1 MEMNGFYSKGRIIT
15 FAVITGIFILAVLV
29 SYGMI
34 MLKPFS
40 QPLPSVITRE
50 RGAILDR
57 NGKILAIQTTVYNLS
72 VTPSAV
78 KDVDNCAKILSPI
91 IGISAEK
98 IADQINQVKDD
109 PKKDFLY
116 LKKRINQAEH
126 DEIADAVQSC
136 NLYGLRM
143 EKTVSRSY
151 PENSL
156 AAQLI
161 GFMGDDG
168 TGLSGIEYSCQS
180 VLAPPEDIT
189 KVNTYGKN
197 VLLTIDSNLQFKLEQ
212 IAGKAME
219 DTQAESLM
227 LVAAEAKTG
236 EILSYI
242 SLPAPNLNYY
252 RSSSPEEQ
260 MNRPAMY
267 AYEPGS
273 VFKIFSV
280 ASFLDAGVITPDETF
295 LCDGVFEIKT
305 ANGEHIRMTCL
316 EHHGLLTARG
326 ALQYSCND
334 ALAQMSQ
341 KINSEY
347 FLQQLRDF
355 GFGSKTGIE
364 LPGETKGSVKNTTD
378 KLWSGRSKPTIS
390 IGQEISVSALQM
402 VQAATAVAN
411 GGKPVQLTVIS
422 KIVDKNGNTVFQ
434 HVPQEKEPV
443 ISKKTADYILSC
455 METTAVAG
463 TGSRA
468 NIGDVSIGVKTGTA
482 QMLDPE
488 KGGYSDTDFLSNC
501 VAVFPVEDPEIILY
515 IVITKAKGETYAGRI
530 VAPVIHE
537 AANAIIDYLG
547 LQRSSAVSLRHSG
560 KIEIPVD
567 KPIVIEKVIPDFTG
581 YPKRMLTGLL
591 DRKDLNIVIKG
602 EGWVVSQNPPP
613 GTPVRENMV
622 IELNLE

>member
-1 MEMNGFYSKGRIIT
+1 MNGFYSKGRIIT
-15 FAVITGIFILAVLV
+15 FAVIIGVMIFAILI
-29 SYGMI
+29 SYGML
-34 MLKPFS
+34 MLKPAP
-40 QPLPSVITRE
+40 QVIPSVVTRE
-50 RGAILDR
+50 RGSILDR

-78 KDVDNCAKILSPI
+78 KNVDNMAAVLSPI

-98 IADQINQVKDD
+98 IADQIKNAS
-109 PKKDFLY
+109 KDFIY

-126 DEIADAVQSC
+126 DEIQNAVQSYE
-136 NLYGLRM
+136 LYGLRM
-143 EKTVSRSY
+143 EKTVSRNY

-168 TGLSGIEYSCQS
+168 EGLSGIELQCQKI
-180 VLAPPEDIT
+180 LAPPEDIT
-189 KVNTYGKN
+189 KVNTYGNN

-212 IAGKAME
+212 IAGAAME
-219 DTQAESLM
+219 DTQAESMM
-227 LVAAEAKTG
+227 LIAAEAKTG

-252 RSSSPEEQ
+252 RSSSDEER
-260 MNRPAMY
+260 MDRPAMY

-305 ANGEHIRMTCL
+305 SNGEHIRMTCL

-364 LPGETKGSVKNTTD
+364 LPGETKGSVKKTTD
-378 KLWSGRSKPTIS
+378 KLWSARSKPTIS

-402 VQAATAVAN
+402 VQAATAIAN
-411 GGKPVQLTVIS
+411 GGKPVQLTVVS
-422 KIVDKNGNTVFQ
+422 KIADKNGKILYQ
-434 HVPQEKEPV
+434 HQPVEKDQV

-468 NIGDVSIGVKTGTA
+468 NIGDVAIGVKTGTA
-482 QMLDPE
+482 QMLDSE

-530 VAPVIHE
+530 VAPVINQ

-547 LQRSSAVSLRHSG
+547 LQRNNAVSLRHSG
-560 KIEIPVD
+560 KIEIPTE
-567 KPIVIEKVIPDFTG
+567 KPLVIEKVVPDFTG
-581 YPKRMLTGLL
+581 YPKRMLTSLL
-591 DRKDLNIVIKG
+591 DRKDLNIIIKG
-602 EGWVVSQNPPP
+602 DGWVVSQNPPP
-613 GTPVRENMV
+613 GTPVREDMV
-622 IELNLE
+622 IELTLE